1 MTSEHL
7 RLLYEYNAWANHR
20 SIDACASLSAEQFT
34 RDLGSSFPSVRD
46 TLAHI
51 AGAEWVWLERVQGRS
66 PAALPSGWEFPR
78 LADVRARWV
87 EVERGLLET
96 AANIKLAEL
105 NRVVAYRNIRGNPFA
120 YPLHQVLRHVV
131 NHGTYHRGQVTAML
145 RQLGVAPVAT
155 DLIVY
160 FREKSGKVPDAA
172 TDLETV
178 RFLYEFNV
186 WASHRLLDACEA
198 LSDDQFTRDLGSSLS
213 SVRDTLAHIFAAEW
227 LWFERWR
234 GRSPVGLLHADVY
247 ANLGGLRKSWAGLEG
262 ELLGFVNG
270 LSPTDLVRLHD
281 YRTTKGAPST
291 NPLWQMLQHVVNHD
305 TYHRGQVATMLRQLG
320 AQPRATDLLCYLDVL
335 AGQPED

>member
-1 MTSEHL
+1 MVTPEL
-7 RLLYEYNAWANHR
+7 IRFLFQYNAWADR
-20 SIDACASLSAEQFT
+20 RLVDACGALTNEQFT
-34 RDLGSSFPSVRD
+34 RNLGSSF
-46 TLAHI
+46 
-51 AGAEWVWLERVQGRS
+51 
-66 PAALPSGWEFPR
+66 
-78 LADVRARWV
+78 
-87 EVERGLLET
+87 
-96 AANIKLAEL
+96 
-105 NRVVAYRNIRGNPFA
+105 
-120 YPLHQVLRHVV
+120 
-131 NHGTYHRGQVTAML
+131 
-145 RQLGVAPVAT
+145 
-155 DLIVY
+155 
-160 FREKSGKVPDAA
+160 
-172 TDLETV
+172 
-178 RFLYEFNV
+178 
-186 WASHRLLDACEA
+186 
-198 LSDDQFTRDLGSSLS
+198 S

-291 NPLWQMLQHVVNHD
+291 NPLWQMLQHVVNHG